1 MAEGVQGSVGEDEGG
16 DVLVVGRVG
25 GQALE
30 ARNCPGQVVQ
40 AVACHVEQHLKWE
53 VRGGD

>member
-1 MAEGVQGSVGEDEGG
+1 MAEGVQGGVGEDEGG

-30 ARNCPGQVVQ
+30 ARDCPGQVVQ
-40 AVACHVEQHLKWE
+40 GVACHVEHPLKWE

>member
-1 MAEGVQGSVGEDEGG
+1 MAENVQGGVGEDEGG

-30 ARNCPGQVVQ
+30 ARDRPGQVVQ
-40 AVACHVEQHLKWE
+40 TVACHVEHDLKWE